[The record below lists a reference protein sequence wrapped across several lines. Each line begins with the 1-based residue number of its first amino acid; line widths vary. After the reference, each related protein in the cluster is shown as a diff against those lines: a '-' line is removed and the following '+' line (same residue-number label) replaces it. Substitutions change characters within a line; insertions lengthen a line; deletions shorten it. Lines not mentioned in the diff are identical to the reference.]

1 MNHLLIRPAH
11 PGQRIGHGQRG
22 VIMLFGLI
30 ALAIMLIGAAA
41 MVRSMGTSMLNAG
54 NLGFKRDLTNQ
65 GERAVASVMAVLQT
79 GALAT
84 DPARQNSNVAQNYS
98 ATMLA
103 SNDQGL
109 PDALLSDSTFSSAG
123 VSSNDITISGQS
135 VSVRYLIDRLCVNTG
150 LAASDHCTMAD
161 DPNPVGGSGSEMI
174 RAEDAS
180 AGGAGA
186 VGQRVIYRVSIR
198 VTGPRSTQ
206 AYFQT
211 TLSL

>member
-1 MNHLLIRPAH
+1 MNHFPLRPMH
-11 PGQRIGHGQRG
+11 PGHRVRRSERG

-79 GALAT
+79 GALST
-84 DPARQNSNVAQNYS
+84 DVARQSSNVAQNYS

-103 SNDQGL
+103 TNEQGL

-123 VSSNDITISGQS
+123 VSSNDITISEQS

-150 LAASDHCTMAD
+150 LAAADHCTMAD

-186 VGQRVIYRVSIR
+186 VGQRVVYRVSIR

>member
-1 MNHLLIRPAH
+1 MNHFPLRPMH
-11 PGQRIGHGQRG
+11 PGRRVRRSERG

-79 GALAT
+79 GALST
-84 DPARQNSNVAQNYS
+84 DPARQSSNVAQNYS

-103 SNDQGL
+103 TNEQGL

-123 VSSNDITISGQS
+123 VSSNDITISEQS

-150 LAASDHCTMAD
+150 LAAADHCTMAD
-161 DPNPVGGSGSEMI
+161 DPNPVGGSGSEML

-186 VGQRVIYRVSIR
+186 VGQRVVYRVSIR